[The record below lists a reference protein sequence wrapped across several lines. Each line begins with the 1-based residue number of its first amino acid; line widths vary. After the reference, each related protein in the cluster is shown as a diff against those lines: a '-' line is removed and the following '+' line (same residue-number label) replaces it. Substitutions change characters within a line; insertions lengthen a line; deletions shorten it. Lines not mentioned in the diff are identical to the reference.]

1 MRRLLSTTVA
11 ALLALTLGACE
22 ETPTDVDVSPSSE
35 SMTNSNA
42 DFPVLHQGFNH
53 DTGPWVDQG
62 DEGLLGW
69 CGTIEQID
77 RRDGVDPAPS
87 AGRGYATVENGG
99 CNEFYREIFGEA
111 FTSAPASGPNPD
123 LSSTTFPESGFV
135 QQVDI
140 YLDPA
145 HPAGNE
151 TVVIGPD
158 GGFAL
163 AGTDDVVFN
172 YANSLCVLGDDGTCP
187 LDTFDDVEF
196 RYFAVPVTKNEG
208 DLLVA
213 GRKVEE
219 AGWYTFRH
227 VFGSDDGALTVV
239 FELVQ
244 DGRPLFTESI
254 ENTLLTGEAT
264 SDFDVSDLGSGYVWF
279 VSVADG
285 LELPIDEHRLRPG
298 S

>member
-1 MRRLLSTTVA
+1 MRKLLSLMVAGLLVLTV
-11 ALLALTLGACE
+11 GACE
-22 ETPTDVDVSPSSE
+22 ETPTDVDLSPSPE

-42 DFPVLHQGFNH
+42 DFPVFHQGFEHN
-53 DTGPWVDQG
+53 TEPWVDQD

-69 CGTIEQID
+69 CGTIERID

-87 AGRGYATVENGG
+87 AGRGYATVENDG
-99 CNEFYREIFGEA
+99 CNGFYRGIFGEA

-123 LSSTTFPESGFV
+123 LSSTRFPESGFV

-140 YLDPA
+140 YLDPE

-151 TVVIGPD
+151 TAVIGPD
-158 GGFAL
+158 GGFAVT
-163 AGTDDVVFN
+163 GTDDVVFN
-172 YANSLCVLGDDGTCP
+172 YANSLCVLGEDGTCP
-187 LDTFDDVEF
+187 LDAFENVDF
-196 RYFAVPVTKNEG
+196 RYFAVQVTKENE
-208 DLLVA
+208 DLFVA
-213 GRKVEE
+213 GREVKE

-227 VFGSDDGALTVV
+227 VFGSDDGALTVD
-239 FELVQ
+239 FELVK
-244 DGRPLFTESI
+244 DGRALFTESI
-254 ENTLLTGEAT
+254 ESTFLSGEAT
-264 SDFDVSDLGSGYVWF
+264 SDLEVSDLGSGYVWF

>member
-42 DFPVLHQGFNH
+42 DFPVFNQGFNH
-53 DTGPWVDQG
+53 DTEPWVDQD

-69 CGTIEQID
+69 CGTIERID
-77 RRDGVDPAPS
+77 RRDGVDPSPS

-99 CNEFYREIFGEA
+99 CNEFYRGVFGEV

-123 LSSTTFPESGFV
+123 LSSTEFPESGFV
-135 QQVDI
+135 QQLDV
-140 YLDPA
+140 YLDPGDLA
-145 HPAGNE
+145 DD
-151 TVVIGPD
+151 GP
-158 GGFAL
+158 G
-163 AGTDDVVFN
+163 VVFN

-187 LDTFDDVEF
+187 LDTFEDVDF
-196 RYFAVPVTKNEG
+196 RYFAVPVTKEEG

-227 VFGSDDGALTVV
+227 VFGSDEGALTVD
-239 FELVQ
+239 FQLVK

-264 SDFDVSDLGSGYVWF
+264 SDFEVSDLGSGYVWF
-279 VSVADG
+279 VSVADS